1 MNPTLTGLTS
11 IGVSGDIT
19 LAAGSSYKIGTAAI
33 ATTDTTYAEGD
44 NILISGASNTIK
56 VNPTLTALTSIAAT
70 TKLDLG
76 YPISDTSG
84 SYTNDPLIEIGRS
97 TSYFK
102 GILIGGWDDY
112 VGDDLLFEDS
122 APGYARIQASANLHI
137 DSPDGGLI
145 YLNHYVGDDVI
156 ITHDAYING
165 TIVNGS
171 DDRLKHNE
179 VDVVN
184 ALGTIMLLK
193 VQTYDRTFRLM
204 DADLNGDLSGF
215 PHFKDTGFIAQDV
228 ELIDELKHLITPGD
242 EKRPYGIKY
251 NGIIPFNTK
260 AIQELNN
267 KVIQLEAELS
277 AIKQHLNI

>member
-1 MNPTLTGLTS
+1 M
-11 IGVSGDIT
+11 
-19 LAAGSSYKIGTAAI
+19 
-33 ATTDTTYAEGD
+33 
-44 NILISGASNTIK
+44 
-56 VNPTLTALTSIAAT
+56 
-70 TKLDLG
+70 
-76 YPISDTSG
+76 
-84 SYTNDPLIEIGRS
+84 
-97 TSYFK
+97 
-102 GILIGGWDDY
+102 
-112 VGDDLLFEDS
+112 
-122 APGYARIQASANLHI
+122 
-137 DSPDGGLI
+137 I